1 MPVLRRLGSAVA
13 VPRGEAIWLLY
24 LLFLGF
30 QPLFDPTST
39 ARDWWLAG
47 AVAVAFVP
55 LYGWTHRVIAQ
66 RPYLWRA
73 GVPGGVLGILA
84 MLALALLI
92 VRANSG
98 ASTFFIYAAVA
109 AGKVRPRRQALNLLI
124 LVGVGVV
131 VSFFTSNVPL
141 PYTWAAF
148 APAFFFVPLL
158 GLGTIYQAERSAVNA
173 KLRMAQEE
181 VEQLATIA
189 ERERIARDLHDLLG
203 HTLSTIT
210 LKSELA
216 ARLVAHDPERA
227 EREMRDVERLSRE
240 TLSEV
245 RSAVSG
251 YRGSGLAGE
260 MANAKLALEAA
271 GMEFDYY
278 MAPLPLKP
286 AVEGV
291 LASALREAVTN
302 VMRHAQAN
310 HCRVTLED
318 DGAYVILRV
327 EDDGVGAAN
336 SNPDATTGG
345 IGLSA
350 MRERVRALAGLVTL
364 TPTRSAALSGM
375 RLEVAVPRQ
384 AALKLADDDSL
395 DHPLDSSPPV
405 ASGLA
410 PT

>member
-1 MPVLRRLGSAVA
+1 MTRSQPSAQSWLLQFA
-13 VPRGEAIWLLY
+13 VPRSEAIWLLY
-24 LLFLGF
+24 LLFLVF
-30 QPLFDPTST
+30 QPLFDPNST
-39 ARDWWLAG
+39 ARDWWLIG
-47 AVAVAFVP
+47 AMALAFVP
-55 LYGWTHRVIAQ
+55 VYGWTQRVISN
-66 RPYLWRA
+66 RPYLWRG
-73 GVPGGVLGILA
+73 GVAGGVLGVLA
-84 MLALALLI
+84 MVVMGVLL
-92 VRANSG
+92 VPTNSG
-98 ASTFFIYAAVA
+98 ATTFLIYAAAA
-109 AGKVRPRRQALNLLI
+109 AGKVRPRKRALALLGV
-124 LVGVGVV
+124 VGVAIVAA
-131 VSFFTSNVPL
+131 FFTSTVPM

-148 APAFFFVPLL
+148 VPAFVFAPLV
-158 GLGTIYQAERSAVNA
+158 GLGTIYEVERGAVNA

-216 ARLVAHDPERA
+216 ARLVARDPDRA
-227 EREMRDVERLSRE
+227 ELEMRDVERLSRE

-251 YRGSGLAGE
+251 YRSSGLAGE
-260 MANAKLALEAA
+260 LANAKLALEAA
-271 GMEFDYY
+271 GIEFDYFT
-278 MAPLPLKP
+278 APLPLKP

-302 VMRHAQAN
+302 VVRHAQAKR
-310 HCRVTLED
+310 CQVTLED
-318 DGAYVILRV
+318 DGAYVLLRV
-327 EDDGVGAAN
+327 EDDGVGAASGN
-336 SNPDATTGG
+336 HDATSSG

-350 MRERVRALAGLVTL
+350 MQERVRALGGQVTL

-384 AALKLADDDSL
+384 AALKLGADDSVL
-395 DHPLDSSPPV
+395 VTSR
-405 ASGLA
+405 LA